1 MNVIVSNKYQALL
14 GTLNIDVI
22 KSINGEFEP
31 IDLINQFTNFYY
43 NRMILDITAIKNYED
58 INTIRQLSLNLDMS
72 KVILVLD
79 DSPKVNSASYL
90 SQLVSMGI
98 YNFTRNID
106 AIKFLIANPN
116 TYKDV
121 AKYQKLDGFTEEE
134 IKEEQKNFNLK
145 LEQRVIG
152 FKNVTDHAGSTSL
165 IYMLKNELSTRYNVV
180 AIEVNKKDFIY
191 FNDKSMISINSKDLG
206 NTILKYKNVDIVLVD
221 LNDMEEST
229 LDGDVLYLIEPSTL
243 KLNKMMLID
252 RRALSRVSDKN
263 VILNMCML
271 SKDDVKDF
279 ERETGC
285 RVFYTL
291 PSMSDKTNNSSILLP
306 FLEKLGLVK
315 KVEDDNGKKSGLF
328 GFLKF

>member
-1 MNVIVSNKYQALL
+1 MNVIVSNK
-14 GTLNIDVI
+14 NKDVFSGLDVDVL
-22 KSINGEFEP
+22 KSISGEFNSDE
-31 IDLINQFTNFYY
+31 IIQTFSNFFF
-43 NRMILDITAIKNYED
+43 NRMFLDITAIKDYTD
-58 INTIRQLSLNLDMS
+58 IKNIQKLSIGLDVSKIILLLNDNE
-72 KVILVLD
+72 I
-79 DSPKVNSASYL
+79 VNSSLYK
-90 SQLVSMGI
+90 SKLVSMGI
-98 YNFTRNID
+98 YNFTND
-106 AIKFLIANPN
+106 LTGLKYLYDHPN
-116 TYKDV
+116 SYKDV
-121 AKYQKLDGFTEEE
+121 AHYQE
-134 IKEEQKNFNLK
+134 INEVPNNFETKVVNVGVK
-145 LEQRVIG
+145 IIG